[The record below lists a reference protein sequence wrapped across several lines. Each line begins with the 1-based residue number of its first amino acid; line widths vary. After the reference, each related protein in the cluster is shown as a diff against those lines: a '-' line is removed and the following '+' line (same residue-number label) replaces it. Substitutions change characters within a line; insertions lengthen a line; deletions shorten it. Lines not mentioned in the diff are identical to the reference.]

1 MDMKYFL
8 LALVVAVSP
17 AWSKTKTANLPTES
31 VLIFNVSKNRSE
43 YERNAT
49 EQRSIASITKV
60 MTAMVALDYDRDL
73 NKRLKHNPSVSTS
86 LPRQL
91 YTRQDLLTA
100 MLVKSDNGAAETL
113 AQDYPGGVPAFVQR
127 MNLQAREW
135 DMSRTQFV
143 DPHGL
148 GAGNISTV
156 HDVASMITTSSNY
169 WFIRETSI
177 KKQVAI
183 ETQQKKRVRTISLAH
198 TSAPMLFE
206 FDNIIVSKTGLTSAA
221 GWCVGLAVNQR
232 QQQYI
237 IVVLGAP
244 NKAHRFAVVK
254 DMMYNHVLDQ
264 NIPYSLDLQ

>member
-1 MDMKYFL
+1 MKHFL
-8 LALVVAVSP
+8 LVLIIAVSP
-17 AWSKTKTANLPTES
+17 VWGQGKTAKLPTES

-73 NKRLKHNPSVSTS
+73 NKKLMHKPSVSTS

-113 AQDYPGGVPAFVQR
+113 ASDYPGGITAFVQR
-127 MNLQAREW
+127 MNSQAQAWR
-135 DMSRTQFV
+135 MTRTEFV

-148 GAGNISTV
+148 GAGNVSTAIE
-156 HDVASMITTSSNY
+156 VASMITTSTNY

-183 ETQQKKRVRTISLAH
+183 ETHQKKRVRTISLAH

-221 GWCVGLAVNQR
+221 GWCVGMAVNQR
-232 QQQYI
+232 HEQYV

-244 NKAHRFAVVK
+244 NKTHRFEVVK

>member
-1 MDMKYFL
+1 MKHFL
-8 LALVVAVSP
+8 LALALVISP
-17 AWSKTKTANLPTES
+17 AWAKVKTSNLPTES

-49 EQRSIASITKV
+49 EQRAIASITKV
-60 MTAMVALDYDRDL
+60 MTAMVALDYDKDL
-73 NKRLKHNPSVSTS
+73 GKRLMHRPSVATS
-86 LPRQL
+86 LPRQE
-91 YTRQDLLTA
+91 YSRQDLLTA

-113 AQDYPGGVPAFVQR
+113 AKDYPGGVPAFVQR
-127 MNLQAREW
+127 MNTQAHDWGMNHTE
-135 DMSRTQFV
+135 FV

-148 GAGNISTV
+148 GAGNVSTV
-156 HDVASMITTSSNY
+156 IDVANMITTSTGY
-169 WFIRETSI
+169 WFIRETSV

-183 ETQQKKRVRTISLAH
+183 ETQQKKKVRTISLAH

-221 GWCVGLAVNQR
+221 GWCVGMAVNQR
-232 QQQYI
+232 QEQYV